1 MPARVVVDWTN
12 DTMYLSKGQQGVMT
26 FSSYQDNWS
35 TVELTNSAPEVDL
48 SSATQAAPPAPPT
61 SGAFAAPSRY
71 AHPAPTGA
79 KKSPG
84 TTPGIASH
92 TASTNAP
99 RNRKPSFE
107 NHMPQQFN
115 ATAAQQFLALLGKP
129 AGAPTRIRGIKP
141 GSCLKATYDPATIQQ
156 WMDDGRSVYVVIGH
170 PRPGTNGDSK
180 ASIASCPAYF
190 AEYDDGRSLADQLH
204 AILDAG
210 LPAPTFIAF
219 TGGKSHHLYWVLDQP
234 HPDPLRWQQEQKRL
248 ISLIGSDRSVNDPS
262 RVMRLPGT
270 IHSGTGQPVTLLPNR
285 LDPVPLSLMQ
295 ELLLPP
301 PPPAPRPSD
310 YRASSSP
317 DRTARHALE
326 QLQRIPPRIPGTNT
340 RDQYLRLLW
349 GLTAIIGAD
358 AAADEMTRHSPEW
371 AAIDNLHKLAGEAR
385 GDISGSTFFHIARAE
400 WNVTSARAPQVAS
413 TRDPQAVY
421 MPRIPAASRH
431 RLQPAIT
438 TSASAGPRTQHLP
451 GTRRPGD
458 RGITAAHR
466 RTP

>member
-1 MPARVVVDWTN
+1 MFTHRIDQRPKNRQ
-12 DTMYLSKGQQGVMT
+12 L
-26 FSSYQDNWS
+26 
-35 TVELTNSAPEVDL
+35 
-48 SSATQAAPPAPPT
+48 
-61 SGAFAAPSRY
+61 
-71 AHPAPTGA
+71 
-79 KKSPG
+79 
-84 TTPGIASH
+84 
-92 TASTNAP
+92 NAITC
-99 RNRKPSFE
+99 
-107 NHMPQQFN
+107 PQQFN
-115 ATAAQQFLALLGKP
+115 ASAAQQFLALLGKP

-156 WMDDGRSVYVVIGH
+156 WMDDGRSVYAVIGH

-285 LDPVPLSLMQ
+285 LDPVPLTLMQ

-371 AAIDNLHKLAGEAR
+371 AATENLHKLAGEAR

-421 MPRIPAASRH
+421 MPRIPATSRH

-451 GTRRPGD
+451 STRRPGD